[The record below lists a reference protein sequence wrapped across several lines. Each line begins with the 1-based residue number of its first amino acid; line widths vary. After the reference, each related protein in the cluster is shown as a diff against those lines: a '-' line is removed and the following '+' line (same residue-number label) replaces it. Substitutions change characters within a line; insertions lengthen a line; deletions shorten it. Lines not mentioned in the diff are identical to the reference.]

1 MTILI
6 VGLLIFLGIHS
17 SRIFAE
23 TARQNF
29 IAQRGENA
37 WKGIYTVV
45 SFIGLGLIVWGYGLA
60 RQQPIVLWNP
70 PAATR
75 HIAALLTLI
84 AFILVASTYFKQSWM
99 RVRFQH
105 PMVLGVKVWALSH
118 LLSNGT
124 LADVLLF
131 GGFLAWAVLCFIASK
146 KRDRLLKTQ
155 YPAAQAKATIL
166 AVVAGVIGWLVM
178 AMWLHGLLIGV
189 KPFG

>member
-6 VGLLIFLGIHS
+6 IGLLIFLGIHS

-23 TARQNF
+23 TARQKF

-70 PAATR
+70 PLATR

-131 GGFLAWAVLCFIASK
+131 GGFFAWAILCFIASK

-155 YPAAQAKATIL
+155 YPTAQAKATIL
-166 AVVAGVIGWLVM
+166 AIVAGVIGWLVM
-178 AMWLHGLLIGV
+178 AMWLHRLLIGV